1 MEGARYLEDGK
12 LTVFRRNGI
21 YYARLRTSWSHKY
34 ITRSLKTSSEQTAI
48 DLGRRLLFQIEQR
61 AEAGLPPK
69 SKLFSTVIDDYIR
82 HRERDHRH
90 GGTSAGMLR
99 QIIRVSKFWREYAG
113 ELAVETIDDKV
124 MREFIP
130 WRRDYYTVFKQL
142 PKNAKRHPTDKTLQW
157 DMMLGKAIVRWA
169 AEQGLRGKQP
179 AITVTFTP
187 KKKRV
192 RPAFE
197 RWEYQLL
204 WRTLCKRI
212 KNARDKRTKASRE
225 LLRVYVLV
233 LANSGIRTGEAN
245 KLRVTDVHSFRDD
258 KQRNNYRFVV
268 RGKTGE
274 RDAIVRSVAAKRL
287 DKFLAVRR
295 VEEPGGLLF
304 VMPDGSPIVTLID
317 QLTSALKEAG
327 IERNSFGEKYSVYS
341 LRHFYA
347 VNALR
352 SGFGV
357 FEVARNMG
365 TSIQMIQEYYG
376 KQATP
381 AVFATRLGD

>member
-12 LTVFRRNGI
+12 LTVFRRAGI
-21 YYARLRTSWSHKY
+21 YYARIRISPGKY
-34 ITRSLKTSSEQTAI
+34 TWRSLKTSNEQAAV
-48 DLGRRLLFQIEQR
+48 DLGRRLLFQLEQR
-61 AEAGLPPK
+61 ADQGLPPK
-69 SKLFSTVIDDYIR
+69 SKTFAAVIDDYIAY
-82 HRERDHRH
+82 RERDHRH

-99 QIIRVSKFWREYAG
+99 QIVRVSKFWREYAG
-113 ELAVETIDDKV
+113 GLAVEAIDDKV

-130 WRRDYYTVFKQL
+130 WRRDYYAAFKVL

-157 DMMLGKAIVRWA
+157 DMMLGKAIVKWA

-179 AITVTFTP
+179 AITATFTP
-187 KKKRV
+187 KRKRV

-197 RWEYQLL
+197 RWEYRQL

-212 KNARDKRTKASRE
+212 VTARDKRTRASRE
-225 LLRVYVLV
+225 LLRSYVLV

-245 KLRVTDVHSFRDD
+245 KLKVTDVHSFVDD
-258 KQRNNYRFVV
+258 KQRNNYRLVV

-274 RDAIVRSVAAKRL
+274 RDAIVRFVAAKRL
-287 DKFLAVRR
+287 DKYLTKRR

-304 VMPDGSPIVTLID
+304 VMPDGSKITSLID
-317 QLTSALKEAG
+317 QLNSALKAAG
-327 IERNSFGEKYSVYS
+327 IERSSFGEKYSVYS

-352 SGFGV
+352 NGIGV

-376 KQATP
+376 KQATA